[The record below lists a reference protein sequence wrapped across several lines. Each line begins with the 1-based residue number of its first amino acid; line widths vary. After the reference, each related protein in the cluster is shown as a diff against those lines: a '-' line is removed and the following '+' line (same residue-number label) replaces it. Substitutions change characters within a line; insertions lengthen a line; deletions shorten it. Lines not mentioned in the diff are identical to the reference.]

1 MKKGL
6 IFLCGAMLSLAA
18 IAQEKTYSMY
28 DAVIGGYTNLAPK
41 RLSQLQWIPETQSF
55 AEVKKEEGKSWV
67 EIQVLDD
74 TKNGMKRTISLEE
87 IQEALQKVYPGD
99 SLKSM
104 PGIRFMD
111 EIHLRFYHNEKMLLY
126 NHEKQNIELLT
137 EYKPS
142 TDGHAEFNG
151 DYRSLAYVKDDNII
165 IRKNGEEIA
174 ITSDGGKG
182 IVYGQS
188 VHRNEFGITKG
199 LFWSPDGSKLA
210 FYRMDESMVTE
221 YPVYN
226 LKSTPAT
233 ADMIRYPVA
242 GGKSHHVTV
251 GVYDFKNGKTTYL
264 NTGEPAEQYLTNVT
278 WGPDNNHIYIAVVN
292 RAQNHMWLK
301 SFHAGNGE
309 QVKILFEESHDKYVE
324 PEHGPLF
331 LNTKPDQFVW
341 QSERNGYN
349 HLYLYNTDGKL
360 IKQLTSGEYVVTD
373 VLGIDPK
380 DDCILFTATSENGL
394 SQKNYRLL
402 LKNGKM
408 NVINDQPGIHTAM
421 LSSDYKYI
429 LDVYHNLQTPYRVE
443 VRKTDGK
450 LYSKLFEAEN
460 PLSNYA
466 MGEMEIGQINSKDGQ
481 ASLNYRI
488 IKPVGFDPTKK
499 YPVIV
504 YLYNGPHVQLVNNG
518 WLGGANLWYH
528 LLAQKGFIVFTI
540 DGRGS
545 ANRGIDFENAVFR
558 QMGTLEMEDQLAGIE
573 LLKTKD
579 WVDSNRMGVHGWSY
593 GGFMTTSLMTR
604 KAGTFKVG
612 VAGGPVIDWRLY
624 EVMYTERYMDT
635 PEENPDGY
643 AANNLLNHIDKLEDK
658 LLIIHGAEDDVVLWQ
673 HSLLLLEEAIKK
685 GIQLDYFVYPHH
697 KHNVRGKD
705 RVHLMQKV
713 TDYLIEGLSD

>member
-6 IFLCGAMLSLAA
+6 ISIVTVMLGMAA
-18 IAQEKTYSMY
+18 IAQEKNFSMY
-28 DAVIGGYTNLAPK
+28 DAVIGGYTNLAPQ
-41 RLSQLQWIPETQSF
+41 RLSQLQWIPKTQSF
-55 AEVKKEEGKSWV
+55 AEVKNEEGKTWI
-67 EIQVLDD
+67 EIQVLEDS
-74 TKNGMKRTISLEE
+74 KNGMKKIISLSE
-87 IQEALQKVYPGD
+87 IQTALQKVYPAD

-104 PGIRFMD
+104 PSIRFID
-111 EIHLRFYHNEKMLLY
+111 ESHLRFYHKEKMLLY
-126 NHEKQNIELLT
+126 NHEKQSISLLT
-137 EYKPS
+137 AYQPS
-142 TDGHAEFNG
+142 NDGYAEFSD
-151 DYRSLAYVKDDNII
+151 DYRSLAYVKDNNIF
-165 IRKNGEEIA
+165 IRKEGEEIA
-174 ITSDGGKG
+174 ITSDGGEG

-226 LKSTPAT
+226 LKSSPAT
-233 ADMIRYPVA
+233 AQMIRYPVA
-242 GGKSHHVTV
+242 GAKSHHVKV
-251 GVYDFKNGKTTYL
+251 GVYDFNRGQITYL
-264 NTGEPAEQYLTNVT
+264 KTGEPAEQYLTNVT
-278 WGPDNNHIYIAVVN
+278 WGPLSKHLYMAVVN
-292 RAQNHMWLK
+292 REQNHMWLK
-301 SFHAGNGE
+301 SFNADNGE
-309 QVKILFEESHDKYVE
+309 LFNVLFEEEHDKYVE

-331 LNTKPDQFVW
+331 LNTKRDQFVW
-341 QSERNGYN
+341 QSERDGYN

-360 IKQLTSGEYVVTD
+360 IKQLSSGESVVTN
-373 VLGIDPK
+373 VIGIDPN
-380 DDCILFTATSENGL
+380 DECVLFTATADQGL
-394 SQKNYRLL
+394 SQKNYRVL

-408 NVINDQPGIHTAM
+408 NVINDQSGIHNAM
-421 LSSDYKYI
+421 VSSDYTYI
-429 LDVYHNLQTPYRVE
+429 LDVFHNLQSPYRVE

-450 LYSKLFEAEN
+450 LYSILFESEN
-460 PLSNYA
+460 PLDEYA
-466 MGEMEIGQINSKDGQ
+466 LGAMEMGQIPSKDHQ
-481 ASLNYRI
+481 AMLNYRI
-488 IKPVGFDPTKK
+488 IKPVGFDSTKK
-499 YPVIV
+499 YPVVV

-528 LLAQKGFIVFTI
+528 LLAQKGFVVFTI

-545 ANRGIDFENAVFR
+545 DNRGLDFENAVFR
-558 QMGTLEMEDQLAGIE
+558 QMGTLEMEDQLTGIE
-573 LLKTKD
+573 MLKTKN

-604 KAGTFKVG
+604 KAGNFKVG

-635 PEENPDGY
+635 PEENPEGY
-643 AANNLLNHIDKLEDK
+643 AANNLLNHIDKLQDK

-713 TDYLIEGLSD
+713 TDYLIEGLSN